1 MGASNARKVASRPT
15 APKTSYWVGAS
26 REELSSAIQARRWQQ
41 QTATV
46 SDLTHDPIVE
56 ATAELLKRRQ
66 QARRETRV

>member
-1 MGASNARKVASRPT
+1 MAAFNARESASKPT

-26 REELSSAIQARRWQQ
+26 RGELSEAIQARRPHQQ
-41 QTATV
+41 APAV